1 MAAFQSG
8 FQLGSRIATDALD
21 RKERA
26 ERQKKEDEERE
37 LRKEAA
43 RLQINAAT
51 EEARRRSEIA
61 QLTRGLTDTIQGI
74 DRPATNAAL
83 DADFNAALQA
93 SDNAV
98 MAENAARQGVP
109 IAATQAPAAAAPDTA
124 VGPAPAVTGPAAG
137 IMPAVRG
144 GSNAANEQALTVRTA
159 VDPLSPEY
167 RQRVSGQMAAI
178 AAANGNIEQLRAL
191 DAERRTVAEDALI
204 AQRTKEY
211 KATDDQIGATTV
223 FVNQTSRRI
232 TMSTPD
238 RNGLVGL
245 SVVAPDGRARFE
257 TLSRG
262 EQAKL
267 YAAVG
272 LLDVNPTRALK
283 MMEEVNK
290 DLAQAVRDENLVTSQ
305 VATNTNTVA
314 QTSANIDNIKADN
327 KRADDAAAA
336 TAAASANARKEAE
349 AKATAA
355 VALYKQNNPTA
366 TAADLEAVRRGILS
380 AAPTAIG
387 KDAPATVQLA
397 KWALDAKVP
406 GVNSMADALVWAN
419 QSRTQSREEFARDIY
434 GKAITASQGSAKEAE
449 KVTRQALEFFDAMQ
463 PSRAGGAP
471 APGAPATAPTGA
483 AGAAPLVFNTAA
495 EAEAAGAAGK
505 IPPGAKFTIKLG
517 PGGRPVE
524 GVQWLPAQ
532 AAPAAPA
539 AVPTPAPRP
548 TAPAAAAPRPAI
560 PAAAGLPRNP
570 QAVADEFATIGAVP
584 R

>member
-37 LRKEAA
+37 LRKDLT
-43 RLQINAAT
+43 RLQIGSAT
-51 EEARRRSEIA
+51 EEARRKAEVA
-61 QLTRGLTDTIQGI
+61 QLTRGLSDTIQGV

-83 DADFNAALQA
+83 DADFNAAVQA

-98 MAENAARQGVP
+98 MAENAARQGVR
-109 IAATQAPAAAAPDTA
+109 PAAAQAPSVVPADAAASAPTA
-124 VGPAPAVTGPAAG
+124 PVAPAGPAAG
-137 IMPAVRG
+137 VMPAVAVVPTVRG
-144 GSNAANEQALTVRTA
+144 GSNAANEQALTVRGA

-178 AAANGNIEQLRAL
+178 AAATGDIERLRSL
-191 DAERRTVAEDALI
+191 ETERRTTAEDTLV

-211 KATDDQIGATTV
+211 KATEDQIGATTV

-238 RNGLVGL
+238 KNGLVGL
-245 SVVAPDGRARFE
+245 SVVTPDGSARFE

-290 DLAQAVRDENLVTSQ
+290 DLAQAIRDENLTTSQ

-314 QTSANIDNIKADN
+314 QTGANIDNIKADN
-327 KRADDAAAA
+327 KRADDAARRLAGA
-336 TAAASANARKEAE
+336 DAQTRKDAE
-349 AKATAA
+349 AKANAA
-355 VALYKQNNPTA
+355 VALFKQNNPNA
-366 TAADLEAVRRGILS
+366 TPADVDAVRRGVIS
-380 AAPTAIG
+380 AVPTI
-387 KDAPATVQLA
+387 DANSPAQVKLA
-397 KWALDAKVP
+397 QALINAKVAP
-406 GVNSMADALVWAN
+406 DMATGLRMAMQGV
-419 QSRTQSREEFARDIY
+419 QKSRNDFYQDIY
-434 GKAITASQGSAKEAE
+434 GKALTASMGSAEQAK
-449 KVTRQALEFFDAMQ
+449 KVADQALKDYDAVVGTAQ
-463 PSRAGGAP
+463 AP
-471 APGAPATAPTGA
+471 APGAPAP
-483 AGAAPLVFNTAA
+483 AAPAQPGAPLTFNTAA

-505 IPPGAKFTIKLG
+505 IEPGTKFNIKNG

-524 GVQWLPAQ
+524 GVQWRP
-532 AAPAAPA
+532 APAP
-539 AVPTPAPRP
+539 VPAPRP
-548 TAPAAAAPRPAI
+548 AAAVSVAPRPAAPVVPA
-560 PAAAGLPRNP
+560 PAALPRSP
-570 QAVADEFATIGAVP
+570 QEIADEFANIGAVP

>member
-1 MAAFQSG
+1 MAAFQTG

-37 LRKEAA
+37 LRKDLT
-43 RLQINAAT
+43 RLQIGSAT
-51 EEARRRSEIA
+51 EEARRKAEVA
-61 QLTRGLTDTIQGI
+61 QLTRGLSDTIQGI

-93 SDNAV
+93 PDNAV
-98 MAENAARQGVP
+98 MAKNAARQGVRP
-109 IAATQAPAAAAPDTA
+109 AAAPALSGVPADAAAAAAAPA
-124 VGPAPAVTGPAAG
+124 GPAAG
-137 IMPAVRG
+137 VMPAVPAVPTVRD
-144 GSNAANEQALTVRTA
+144 GSNAANEQALTVRGA

-178 AAANGNIEQLRAL
+178 AAATGDIERLRSL
-191 DAERRTVAEDALI
+191 ETERRTTAEDALI

-211 KATDDQIGATTV
+211 KATEDQIGATTV

-238 RNGLVGL
+238 KNGLVGL
-245 SVVAPDGRARFE
+245 SVVTPDGNARFE

-290 DLAQAVRDENLVTSQ
+290 DLAQAIRDENLTTSQ

-314 QTSANIDNIKADN
+314 QTGANIDNIRADN
-327 KRADDAAAA
+327 KRADDAARRLAGA
-336 TAAASANARKEAE
+336 DAQTRKDAE
-349 AKATAA
+349 AKANAA
-355 VALYKQNNPTA
+355 AALYKQNNPNA
-366 TAADLEAVRRGILS
+366 TPADVEAVRRGVIS
-380 AAPTAIG
+380 AVPTI
-387 KDAPATVQLA
+387 DANSPAQVKLA
-397 KWALDAKVP
+397 QALINAKVAP
-406 GVNSMADALVWAN
+406 DMATGLRMAMQGV
-419 QSRTQSREEFARDIY
+419 QKSRNDFYQDIY
-434 GKAITASQGSAKEAE
+434 GKALTASMGSAEQAK
-449 KVTRQALEFFDAMQ
+449 KVADQALKDYDAVVGAAQ
-463 PSRAGGAP
+463 AP
-471 APGAPATAPTGA
+471 APGAPAP
-483 AGAAPLVFNTAA
+483 AAPAQPGAPLTFNTAA

-505 IPPGAKFTIKLG
+505 IPPGSKFNIKNG

-524 GVQWLPAQ
+524 GVQWLPAP
-532 AAPAAPA
+532 APSP
-539 AVPTPAPRP
+539 VPAPRP
-548 TAPAAAAPRPAI
+548 AAAVSVAPRPAAPVVPA
-560 PAAAGLPRNP
+560 PAAQPRSP
-570 QAVADEFATIGAVP
+570 QEIADEFANIGAVP

>member
-8 FQLGSRIATDALD
+8 FQLGSRIATDVLD

-51 EEARRRSEIA
+51 EEARRRSDVA

-98 MAENAARQGVP
+98 MAENAARQGVMP
-109 IAATQAPAAAAPDTA
+109 AAAQAPAAATPDAA

-137 IMPAVRG
+137 VMPAVPAVRG
-144 GSNAANEQALTVRTA
+144 GSNAANEQALTVRGA

-178 AAANGNIEQLRAL
+178 AAATGDIERLRSL
-191 DAERRTVAEDALI
+191 EAERRTTAEDAFV

-211 KATDDQIGATTV
+211 KATEDQIGATTV

-238 RNGLVGL
+238 KNGLVGL
-245 SVVAPDGRARFE
+245 SVVTPDGKDAHFK
-257 TLSRG
+257 TLGRG

-290 DLAQAVRDENLVTSQ
+290 DLAQAIRDENLVTSQ
-305 VATNTNTVA
+305 VAGNTNQVA
-314 QTSANIDNIKADN
+314 QTGATIDNFRADN
-327 KRADDAAAA
+327 QRAD
-336 TAAASANARKEAE
+336 
-349 AKATAA
+349 AA
-355 VALYKQNNPTA
+355 VARQVAADAQARREAQGKADAAVAIYKQNNPNA
-366 TAADLEAVRRGILS
+366 TAEDLNAVRRGILS
-380 AAPTAIG
+380 PVPAAIDKG
-387 KDAPATVQLA
+387 APATVQLA

-434 GKAITASQGSAKEAE
+434 GKAVTASQGSAKEAE

-463 PSRAGGAP
+463 PARAGGAP
-471 APGAPATAPTGA
+471 APGAPASAPTGA
-483 AGAAPLVFNTAA
+483 TGSAPLVFNTAA
-495 EAEAAGAAGK
+495 EAEAAGAAGR
-505 IPPGAKFTIKLG
+505 IPPGTKFTIKQG

-524 GVQWLPAQ
+524 GVEWLPSQ
-532 AAPAAPA
+532 SRPAASP
-539 AVPTPAPRP
+539 PRSQQP
-548 TAPAAAAPRPAI
+548 LSAI
-560 PAAAGLPRNP
+560 EQR
-570 QAVADEFATIGAVP
+570 TIGAVP

>member
-1 MAAFQSG
+1 MGAFQAG
-8 FQLGSRIATDALD
+8 FGLGSRIATDALD
-21 RKERA
+21 RKERV

-37 LRKEAA
+37 LRKEAT

-51 EEARRRSEIA
+51 EEARRRSEVA
-61 QLTRGLTDTIQGI
+61 QLTRGLTDTIQGV

-98 MAENAARQGVP
+98 MAENAARQGVMP
-109 IAATQAPAAAAPDTA
+109 AAAQAPAAAAPDAA

-137 IMPAVRG
+137 VMPAAPAVRG
-144 GSNAANEQALTVRTA
+144 GSNAANEQALTVRGA

-178 AAANGNIEQLRAL
+178 AAATGDIERLRSL
-191 DAERRTVAEDALI
+191 EAERRTAAEDAFV

-211 KATDDQIGATTV
+211 KATEDQIGATTV

-238 RNGLVGL
+238 KNGLVGL
-245 SVVAPDGRARFE
+245 SVVGNDGRARFE

-290 DLAQAVRDENLVTSQ
+290 DLAQAIRDENLTTSQ
-305 VATNTNTVA
+305 VAGNTNQVA
-314 QTSANIDNIKADN
+314 QTGASIDNIKADN
-327 KRADDAAAA
+327 ARADAAARRQ
-336 TAAASANARKEAE
+336 AASDSQARKEAE
-349 AKATAA
+349 TRANAA
-355 VALYKQNNPTA
+355 VALYKQNNPSA
-366 TAADLEAVRRGILS
+366 TAADLEAVKVGIIS
-380 AAPTAIG
+380 AAPGTVG

-434 GKAITASQGSAKEAE
+434 GKAVTASQGSAKEAE
-449 KVTRQALEFFDAMQ
+449 KVTRQALEFFDAM
-463 PSRAGGAP
+463 STARAGGAP
-471 APGAPATAPTGA
+471 APGAPAPAPTGA
-483 AGAAPLVFNTAA
+483 AGAAPLVFNTMA

-532 AAPAAPA
+532 AAPS
-539 AVPTPAPRP
+539 AVPAPAPRP
-548 TAPAAAAPRPAI
+548 TAPAASAPRPAM
-560 PAAAGLPRNP
+560 PRNP

>member
-1 MAAFQSG
+1 MAAFQTG

-37 LRKEAA
+37 LRKDLT
-43 RLQINAAT
+43 RLQIGSAT
-51 EEARRRSEIA
+51 EEARRKAEVA
-61 QLTRGLTDTIQGI
+61 QLTRGLSDTIQGI

-98 MAENAARQGVP
+98 MAENAARQGVRP
-109 IAATQAPAAAAPDTA
+109 AAAPAPSGVPADAAAAAP
-124 VGPAPAVTGPAAG
+124 APAGPAAG
-137 IMPAVRG
+137 VMPAAPAVPAVRG
-144 GSNAANEQALTVRTA
+144 GSNAANEQALTVRGA

-178 AAANGNIEQLRAL
+178 AAATGDIERLRSL
-191 DAERRTVAEDALI
+191 ESERRTTAEDTLI

-211 KATDDQIGATTV
+211 KATEDQIGATTV

-232 TMSTPD
+232 TMSAPD
-238 RNGLVGL
+238 KNGLVGL
-245 SVVAPDGRARFE
+245 SVVTPDGNARFE

-290 DLAQAVRDENLVTSQ
+290 DLAQAVRDENLTTSQ

-314 QTSANIDNIKADN
+314 QTGANIDNIKADN
-327 KRADDAAAA
+327 KRADDAARRLAGA
-336 TAAASANARKEAE
+336 DAQARKDAE
-349 AKATAA
+349 AKANAA
-355 VALYKQNNPTA
+355 VALYKQNNPNA
-366 TAADLEAVRRGILS
+366 TPADVEAVRRGVIS
-380 AAPTAIG
+380 AVPTI
-387 KDAPATVQLA
+387 DANSPAQVKLA
-397 KWALDAKVP
+397 QALINAKVAP
-406 GVNSMADALVWAN
+406 DMATGLRMAMQGV
-419 QSRTQSREEFARDIY
+419 QKSRNDFYQDIY
-434 GKAITASQGSAKEAE
+434 GKALTASMGSAEQAK
-449 KVTRQALEFFDAMQ
+449 KVADQALKDYDAVVGAAQ
-463 PSRAGGAP
+463 AP
-471 APGAPATAPTGA
+471 APGAPAP
-483 AGAAPLVFNTAA
+483 AAPAQPGAPLTFNTAA

-505 IPPGAKFTIKLG
+505 IQPGTKFNIKNG

-524 GVQWLPAQ
+524 GVQWLPAP
-532 AAPAAPA
+532 APSP
-539 AVPTPAPRP
+539 VPAPRP
-548 TAPAAAAPRPAI
+548 AAAVSVAPRPAAPMVPA
-560 PAAAGLPRNP
+560 PAAQPRSP
-570 QAVADEFATIGAVP
+570 QEIADEFANIGAVP